1 MARWNI
7 RPVVDDQ
14 GNRFP
19 SAADAARAL
28 GMHPDNFRD
37 RLRRSAAIDGH
48 VWRYADDPDELSSCD
63 RRSRGGMASRGN
75 KRKLDSYVVKRAYSS
90 ERVRPWEL

>member
-1 MARWNI
+1 MPRWNI

-28 GMHPDNFRD
+28 GMHPDKFRD
-37 RLRRSAAIDGH
+37 RLRRGAAIDGH
-48 VWRYADDPDELSSCD
+48 VWRYADEGLSSYD
-63 RRSRGGMASRGN
+63 RRSRGGQAARG
-75 KRKLDSYVVKRAYSS
+75 KKKKLDSYCPKRAYSS